1 MESGLFRQKSV
12 ERISSPEDLHE
23 YMRVTSPRLWMILI
37 AILVLLAGFILFAST
52 ATMENTMAIQVHAE
66 NFPSYVKNEQGE
78 YVEGPPETMMTA
90 MMPISAKDVV
100 ETGMAVRI
108 GEVKAKVT
116 MIAVIGG
123 NDTES
128 GQPEVMLDIEPD
140 AKGKTLTDGDYDAV
154 LVVESTTPISFL
166 WAKN

>member
-37 AILVLLAGFILFAST
+37 AILVLLAGFIIFAST

-90 MMPISAKDVV
+90 MMSPSSSHTMAK
-100 ETGMAVRI
+100 
-108 GEVKAKVT
+108 T
-116 MIAVIGG
+116 MSVFAA
-123 NDTES
+123 TMS
-128 GQPEVMLDIEPD
+128 LSQPEPAPLPKSPPEAAADMARVCWKP
-140 AKGKTLTDGDYDAV
+140 A
-154 LVVESTTPISFL
+154 P
-166 WAKN
+166 